1 MNPLYVG
8 VDIASKENWA
18 CCMNSQG
25 DELASF
31 AFANNLVG
39 ATDLKDRCL
48 VLATRHDIDSLLVG
62 MEATANFW
70 WHLSVY
76 LSTERELAHL
86 APKVY
91 NINPKIVKGF
101 KKSYPFLPKT
111 DRIDAWVIADR
122 LRFGRLPAQC
132 YQDERYQPLQ
142 RLTRF
147 RYRLIQQTVEE
158 KNYFLSYLA
167 LKFNT
172 FKPSGIFSD
181 VFGPTSIAVLSEFYS
196 VDEIAEADID
206 ELAALVEKHS
216 NSRIA
221 DPLKVAKSVR
231 TAARDAYRLDTRI
244 LKPVNFILAASLKNI
259 QTLKSQI
266 KTTDIAIAKELAHIP
281 HTLQTVRGLGPVLC
295 AGIIAEVGDVTRFTN
310 QAALAKY
317 AGLTWRVHK
326 SGNFVAQETHLS
338 KTGNPYLR
346 YYLYEAA
353 NSLRRYNDEYRVYY
367 ERKYH
372 EAKIHQHRRAT
383 VLTARKLVRLVYSL
397 LQSKRLYEP
406 KVGVFR

>member
-18 CCMNSQG
+18 CCMNGAG

-39 ATDLKDRCL
+39 AADLKDRCL
-48 VLATRHDIDSLLVG
+48 RLATRHGIDSLLVG

-76 LSTERELAHL
+76 LSTERELSHL
-86 APKVY
+86 NPKVY

-132 YQDERYQPLQ
+132 YQDERYQQLQ

-181 VFGPTSIAVLSEFYS
+181 VFGPTSVAVLSEFYS

-216 NSRIA
+216 NNRIA

-259 QTLKSQI
+259 QALKSQI

-281 HTLQTVRGLGPVLC
+281 HTLQTVNGLGPVLC
-295 AGIIAEVGDVTRFTN
+295 AGIISEVGDVTRFKN

-317 AGLTWRVHK
+317 AGLTWRGTKAAILSPRRRIFLKLVIHTFATI
-326 SGNFVAQETHLS
+326 STRRQIRFVATTMNTGSTMRESTVRQRRINIAERQFLPHENSCALFTHCCNLKS
-338 KTGNPYLR
+338 STSQR
-346 YYLYEAA
+346 
-353 NSLRRYNDEYRVYY
+353 
-367 ERKYH
+367 
-372 EAKIHQHRRAT
+372 
-383 VLTARKLVRLVYSL
+383 
-397 LQSKRLYEP
+397 
-406 KVGVFR
+406 